1 MRAPEVGVAAP
12 PRQALRAYLRLRGRL
27 LGRLLREVGWLRL
40 ALFVPMLGLMGLQAL
55 VVLGGHPLG
64 RWLVPVLVAW
74 SVLAAHRRRADG
86 QFLASTAPGFRP
98 WLAAEYALLT
108 LPVALALL
116 ALRAYGPAACL
127 PGLAALAA
135 WVPPARAGAAP
146 RHRWRSPVRSEAF
159 EWVGGLRAAYGLV
172 LWPVLVGLAAWQRA
186 LPLAPVAALVVW
198 LLVVVSCY
206 GVPEPLPM
214 LALAARSAGQFLRR
228 RLALGLGYAA
238 GTAAP
243 FWLLLAQG
251 PAGVGGA
258 LAVALFYVTLVG
270 LVILAKYAFYPN
282 ATHLR
287 TTQALVVSLALLG
300 MMHPAYP
307 VLLLVALGGLRWQ
320 SVRRLAA
327 LLGEKP
333 TT

>member
-1 MRAPEVGVAAP
+1 MRAPEVEVAGSRSP
-12 PRQALRAYLRLRGRL
+12 ALRAYLRLRLRL
-27 LGRLLREVGWLRL
+27 LGRLLREIGWLRL

-55 VVLGGHPLG
+55 VVLGGYPLG
-64 RWLVPVLVAW
+64 RWLVPLLVAW
-74 SVLAAHRRRADG
+74 SVLAAHRQRADG
-86 QFLASTAPGFRP
+86 PFLASTAPGFRP
-98 WLAAEYALLT
+98 WLATEYVLLT
-108 LPVALALL
+108 LPVVLGLL

-127 PGLAALAA
+127 PGLAALVA
-135 WVPPARAGAAP
+135 WAPPARAGAAT

-159 EWVGGLRAAYGLV
+159 EWVGGLRAAGGLA
-172 LWPVLVGLAAWQRA
+172 LWPVLVGLATWQRA
-186 LPLAPVAALVVW
+186 LPVAALVAW

-228 RLALGLGYAA
+228 RLVLGLGYAA

-243 FWLLLAQG
+243 FGLLLAWG

-258 LAVALFYVTLVG
+258 LAVVLFYLTLVG

-307 VLLLVALGGLRWQ
+307 VLLLVALVGLRWQ
-320 SVRRLAA
+320 SMRRLRAQ
-327 LLGEKP
+327 LGENP
-333 TT
+333 TS